1 MQTHEHADMP
11 TRRRTSAPTREHA
24 DTQRA
29 NTPTCKHTNAQTHQR
44 ANTPMRRPANAPIH
58 RHPNAP
64 MHHHANTQSCQRA
77 GVPAHTHLTHT
88 CPRIHPT
95 PPCQCAQRVCA
106 GTAHHPVVVLA
117 YPRCRHARVLMC
129 SEYPHAPGAR
139 FIIYSNIRSFS
150 LFCIMYFCIVSTMS
164 RGVYRTFPMGNLQT
178 TLTWL
183 SMRLIKIPKSGV
195 FIFGAIQMS
204 TI

>member
-1 MQTHEHADMP
+1 MPTCQHAD
-11 TRRRTSAPTREHA
+11 APARQHV
-24 DTQRA
+24 
-29 NTPTCKHTNAQTHQR
+29 NTPTRNAQTRQCADPPTRQYADIPTHR
-44 ANTPMRRPANAPIH
+44 CTITPTRNHANALACP
-58 RHPNAP
+58 
-64 MHHHANTQSCQRA
+64 
-77 GVPAHTHLTHT
+77 LTHT
-88 CPRIHPT
+88 SHTRAHASIQLRRASAPNVSVPVQRTIRWLCWHTPAATRPCTYVLRIPPRT
-95 PPCQCAQRVCA
+95 
-106 GTAHHPVVVLA
+106 G
-117 YPRCRHARVLMC
+117 
-129 SEYPHAPGAR
+129 PGAR